1 MKQFYIISM
10 CQIFAQSLQKF
21 KALSSITQLNG
32 KLSNSQNHT
41 IININLLK
49 VWQKTAKDKAN
60 SPNKKLNSGKL
71 LQYTDVH
78 WSFI

>member
-1 MKQFYIISM
+1 MISM

-21 KALSSITQLNG
+21 KTISSITQLNG

-41 IININLLK
+41 INNINLLK
-49 VWQKTAKDKAN
+49 VWQKTGKDKAN

-78 WSFI
+78 

>member
-1 MKQFYIISM
+1 M
-10 CQIFAQSLQKF
+10 FAQSLQKF
-21 KALSSITQLNG
+21 KTTSSITQLNG

-41 IININLLK
+41 INNINLLK
-49 VWQKTAKDKAN
+49 VWQKKGKDKAN

-78 WSFI
+78 